1 MAHTHVVE
9 STVLQ
14 QLRVSAK
21 QKRQRQFPFAAC
33 VVNSPL
39 QLTLNIRSAGSVSL
53 GCIVEELTVQ
63 GLSAKG
69 RGIVKHNHSPGLAAC
84 ALLPSCIF
92 LHLWALSIV
101 NKCSCAL
108 SKAYRDNCTISSN
121 GWGFNL
127 DSLLL
132 IDLALSGS
140 DIDFYF
146 SDASFVDGVFVNIVS
161 NRFVAMAQEVFFNL
175 QWENGGAISKV

>member
-9 STVLQ
+9 ITVLQ

-69 RGIVKHNHSPGLAAC
+69 RGFVKHKLQPWAGRLC
-84 ALLPSCIF
+84 TPPQ
-92 LHLWALSIV
+92 LHFSASLGFEIV

-108 SKAYRDNCTISSN
+108 SKAYRDHCSISPN
-121 GWGFNL
+121 GWGVQLGQSAL
-127 DSLLL
+127 D
-132 IDLALSGS
+132 
-140 DIDFYF
+140 
-146 SDASFVDGVFVNIVS
+146 
-161 NRFVAMAQEVFFNL
+161 
-175 QWENGGAISKV
+175 